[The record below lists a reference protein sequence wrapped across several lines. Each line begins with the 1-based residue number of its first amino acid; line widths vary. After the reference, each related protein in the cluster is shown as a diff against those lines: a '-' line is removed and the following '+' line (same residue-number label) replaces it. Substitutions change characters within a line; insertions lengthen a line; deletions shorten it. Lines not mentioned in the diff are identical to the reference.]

1 MLNRWLIHSEHW
13 PLLQKTWFQVSA
25 PTQLL
30 TLPVT
35 LVPGIQAP
43 SSGHW
48 QALHACG
55 AHKDK
60 QETYKSEENKLFQIE
75 EAH

>member
-1 MLNRWLIHSEHW
+1 MLDRWLIHPEHW
-13 PLLQKTWFQVSA
+13 PLLHKTWLQVPA

-30 TLPVT
+30 TLPLT

-60 QETYKSEENKLFQIE
+60 QETHRSEKTNFYK
-75 EAH
+75 